1 MKTSTKYDALSNF
14 YDLIEK
20 HFERKSF
27 SKWRKLVWKN
37 VLPTSKVLEV
47 GVGTGKNIP
56 YYPDNVEVVGID
68 FSQGMLKKATLRSEN
83 YPSKK
88 MKLMKMDVTNMVFP
102 EDNFDFVISTFVF
115 CTVPNPAAGL
125 REINRVLKPKG
136 QAIFLEHMRSDRWF
150 YNLPLYMM
158 NPAIKTLVG
167 TSVTRKTKENILKAG
182 LLIVK
187 EEKLFSDIVRL
198 LICKKG

>member
-88 MKLMKMDVTNMVFP
+88 MKLIKMDVTNMVFP
-102 EDNFDFVISTFVF
+102 
-115 CTVPNPAAGL
+115 
-125 REINRVLKPKG
+125 
-136 QAIFLEHMRSDRWF
+136 
-150 YNLPLYMM
+150 
-158 NPAIKTLVG
+158 
-167 TSVTRKTKENILKAG
+167 
-182 LLIVK
+182 
-187 EEKLFSDIVRL
+187 
-198 LICKKG
+198 